1 MVITDEARTA
11 LVVGATGGIG
21 EACARSLYAAGYTLL
36 LNARRSAPLREL
48 SEELGASYVACDG
61 NDEKQIRELIGTATN
76 GIDVVVHAAGILKG
90 RAAREQSVETF
101 DEVIAAN
108 LRSVYAVVHAS
119 LPAVNVGGRII
130 LVSSTTATRPMR
142 GLTAYSAA
150 KAGMNAMAEAL
161 AAEVEIDGI
170 NVSLVSP
177 GPISTPMMDQS
188 VNAFSALPAD
198 DVGGVVAWLAAL
210 PPRMVVPDI
219 LFRAPYRGPFAEMAG
234 GGGSAGQSIAE
245 ARALKAARA

>member
-1 MVITDEARTA
+1 MITNETRTA
-11 LVVGATGGIG
+11 LVVGTTGGIG
-21 EACARSLYAAGYTLL
+21 EACARRLHAAGYALL
-36 LNARRSAPLREL
+36 LNARRSEPLREL
-48 SEELGASYVACDG
+48 AEELDADYVACDG
-61 NDEKQIRELIGTATN
+61 NDEEHIRHLVGRAAN

-90 RAAREQSVETF
+90 SAAREQSVQTF
-101 DEVIAAN
+101 DEVITAN
-108 LRSVYAVVHAS
+108 LRSVYVVVHAA

-161 AAEVEIDGI
+161 AAEVETDGI

-188 VNAFSALPAD
+188 VNAFSSLPAD

-219 LFRAPYRGPFAEMAG
+219 LFRAPHRGPFAEMAG

-245 ARALKAARA
+245 ARAAKAVRT